1 MPTYG
6 SSPTKRS
13 RAKKDVGNE
22 SVVEFADEGGLIA
35 GSDQGSSNK
44 AVILRDITPRDSNSD
59 IESRRGIE
67 DVDMGEHSAM
77 DFGRHDHHGVGTGN
91 TPVMAV

>member
-6 SSPTKRS
+6 SAPTRRS

-44 AVILRDITPRDSNSD
+44 AIILKDITPRDSNSD
-59 IESRRGIE
+59 IESRRGCDDI
-67 DVDMGEHSAM
+67 DMGEHSAM
-77 DFGRHDHHGVGTGN
+77 DFGQHHHHGGGGGN
-91 TPVMAV
+91 GPASAV